1 MSQTSGTGERKL
13 GYSKARLTLMGVG
26 LLVLL
31 LIAALMLARSVDT
44 VEVLGIL
51 LFIPVFIAALFWNV
65 PGGVIAAVLAA
76 GAYGFFRYPA
86 IQSVGLE
93 PFVGVIGARTVGY
106 LLFGLLGGW
115 ANKQLEASLTKLEL
129 YDQID
134 DATGLFNARFFL
146 QDTDLETS
154 RSRRYQTIFSVA
166 VVDVPSEVLAPLSRR
181 QRAGLLRELGRILH
195 DSVRTV
201 DRAVHGTG
209 PNSQKLAVVLPET
222 GKEGARIFAERLG
235 DRLTAYLKQ
244 RGVSIPKPLRAQA
257 HTFPDDEASL
267 IALREEFAEIDR
279 LEHPEE
285 SESGSAEKSRA
296 ED

>member
-1 MSQTSGTGERKL
+1 MSQASAIPERKL
-13 GYSKARLTLMGVG
+13 GYSRARLSLLGVG

-31 LIAALMLARSVDT
+31 LIAALMLARSVDR

-65 PGGVIAAVLAA
+65 SGGVIAAVLAA
-76 GAYGFFRYPA
+76 AAYGFLRYPA

-93 PFVGVIGARTVGY
+93 PFIGTISARTIGY
-106 LLFGLLGGW
+106 LLFGFLGGW
-115 ANKQLEASLTKLEL
+115 ANKQLETSLTKLEL

-154 RSRRYQTIFSVA
+154 RSQRYQTIFSVA
-166 VVDVPSEVLAPLSRR
+166 VVDVPAEILAPLSRR
-181 QRAGLLRELGRILH
+181 QRTGLLKELGRILH

-222 GKEGARIFAERLG
+222 GKQGASIFAERLG

-244 RGVSIPKPLRAQA
+244 RGVAVSKPLIAQA
-257 HTFPDDEASL
+257 HTFPEDEAGIS
-267 IALREEFAEIDR
+267 ALREEFAEIDR

-285 SESGSAEKSRA
+285 SESSAEPSRA